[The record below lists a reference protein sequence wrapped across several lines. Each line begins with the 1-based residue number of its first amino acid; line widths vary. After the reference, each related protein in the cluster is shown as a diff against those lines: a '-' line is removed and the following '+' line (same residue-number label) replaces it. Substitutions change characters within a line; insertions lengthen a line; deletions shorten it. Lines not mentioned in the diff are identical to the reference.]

1 MKHSCLLFVLLGSLS
16 FSAQAQRAWLLPS
29 ATVLSGSEPWVT
41 LDAAV
46 SNDLFFLNNK
56 ALPLQGLTV
65 TAPDGRQAEPEHLV
79 SSRLRSSFDVHLVQP
94 GTWKIALL
102 QNTPATNPLP
112 SSPLPSSPPTSSP
125 PTSSPLPGN
134 PPPSSVPG
142 QARDTQLRVETYI
155 TLGQPTTHVM
165 QLAGQGLEIVPVT
178 HPADLVSGESAQF
191 SVWLDGQPLANAEVE
206 VVRGGVR
213 YQDRAYAVA
222 FASDRQGL
230 IRVRWPGPG
239 MYWLRVVKQPAALDI
254 TSGAPV
260 LITSLT
266 VEVAAR

>member
-1 MKHSCLLFVLLGSLS
+1 MRRLCVLFMLLGSLS
-16 FSAQAQRAWLLPS
+16 FHAQAQRAWLLPS
-29 ATVLSGSEPWVT
+29 ATLLSGNEAWIT

-46 SNDLFFLNNK
+46 GNDLFFLNNK

-65 TAPDGRQAEPEHLV
+65 MAPDGRQVEPEHLV

-94 GTWKIALL
+94 GTWKIGLL
-102 QNTPATNPLP
+102 QNTPAANLSLNN
-112 SSPLPSSPPTSSP
+112 SSL
-125 PTSSPLPGN
+125 N
-134 PPPSSVPG
+134 NMQG
-142 QARDTQLRVETYI
+142 QARATQLRVETYV

-178 HPADLVSGESAQF
+178 HPADLISGEPAQF

-213 YQDRAYAVA
+213 YQDRAYATA
-222 FASDRQGL
+222 FATDHQGQ
-230 IRVRWPGPG
+230 IRVRWPSPG
-239 MYWLRVVKQPAALDI
+239 MYWLRVVRQPVALDAM
-254 TSGAPV
+254 SSLPV
-260 LITSLT
+260 LMTSLT

>member
-1 MKHSCLLFVLLGSLS
+1 MKLSYVLFVLLGSLS

-56 ALPLQGLTV
+56 ALSLQGLTV

-79 SSRLRSSFDVHLVQP
+79 SSRLRSSFDVHLVAP

-102 QNTPATNPLP
+102 QNMPAATA
-112 SSPLPSSPPTSSP
+112 SPGSA
-125 PTSSPLPGN
+125 
-134 PPPSSVPG
+134 
-142 QARDTQLRVETYI
+142 QAQASDMQRRVETYV
-155 TLGQPTTHVM
+155 TLGQPTTHVLQM
-165 QLAGQGLEIVPVT
+165 AGQGLEIVPVT
-178 HPADLVSGESAQF
+178 HPADLLSGESAQF
-191 SVWLDGQPLANAEVE
+191 MVWLDGQPLANAEVE

-213 YQDRAYAVA
+213 YQDRAYAVT
-222 FASDRQGL
+222 FATDRHGQ
-230 IRVRWPGPG
+230 IRVRWPSPG
-239 MYWLRVVKQPAALDI
+239 MYWLRVVKQPTALDV
-254 TSGAPV
+254 TPGARV
-260 LITSLT
+260 LMTSLT